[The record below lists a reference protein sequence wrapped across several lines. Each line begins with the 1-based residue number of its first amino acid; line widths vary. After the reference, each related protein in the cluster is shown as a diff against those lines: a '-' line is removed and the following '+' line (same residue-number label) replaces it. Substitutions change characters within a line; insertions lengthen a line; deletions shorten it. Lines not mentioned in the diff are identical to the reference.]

1 NDAEGTWQGEGAG
14 GDVAWVPQ
22 MLHGQEHIVTGDLLD
37 ARVPVEQPRDGQV
50 GDTCGLG
57 DLAHARSVSGGPCAH
72 VQCVRLSVLGRRD
85 EPWSPAPRRRRRA
98 RSSCR
103 ALLIMPDHPGSFRT
117 GAGPVPGS
125 PGKALADPVRFIPGN
140 LLFPVTFRARV
151 PVNTPDGRWVN
162 RARTLPGGQGRS
174 PGSPPLRIL
183 DRPDPTPGAERT
195 AAVPGVRDVAAPPRE
210 DTAVGHEWRA
220 E

>member
-1 NDAEGTWQGEGAG
+1 
-14 GDVAWVPQ
+14 
-22 MLHGQEHIVTGDLLD
+22 
-37 ARVPVEQPRDGQV
+37 PRPP
-50 GDTCGLG
+50 LG
-57 DLAHARSVSGGPCAH
+57 
-72 VQCVRLSVLGRRD
+72 
-85 EPWSPAPRRRRRA
+85 RRA

-103 ALLIMPDHPGSFRT
+103 ALRIRPDHPGSCRM

-125 PGKALADPVRFIPGN
+125 PGKALAEPVRFTPGN

-151 PVNTPDGRWVN
+151 PVNTPEGRWVN

-174 PGSPPLRIL
+174 PGSPPLRTPAG
-183 DRPDPTPGAERT
+183 PDPPPDAERP